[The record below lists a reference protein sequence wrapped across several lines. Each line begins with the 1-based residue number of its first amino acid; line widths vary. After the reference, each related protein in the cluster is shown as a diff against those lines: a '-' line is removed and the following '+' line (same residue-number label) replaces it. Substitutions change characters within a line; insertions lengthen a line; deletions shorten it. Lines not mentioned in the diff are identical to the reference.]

1 MSRSEPAFGVGLDR
15 NDDACGYAGQ
25 QARPSAKVGSLGI
38 EAQPGPTVRV
48 IEVSKIVSH
57 WYDDV
62 LTEWRPDD
70 RHIGKTVE
78 ELLSG
83 GDTAPILVVK
93 KGDRFEVVDGHH
105 RLFAHLKAG
114 ATEMKAIVLDG
125 TFEDT
130 EDLRTADRHLKAFDE
145 ATGYRYRFSDSLKT
159 WTKGLDGDSGTK
171 VKRRNILGVMA
182 SALVGKAWSRLVRI
196 AFR

>member
-1 MSRSEPAFGVGLDR
+1 LSDNDSSEVET
-15 NDDACGYAGQ
+15 
-25 QARPSAKVGSLGI
+25 PS
-38 EAQPGPTVRV
+38 VRV
-48 IEVSKIVSH
+48 IDLSKIVSH

-78 ELLSG
+78 ELFAG
-83 GDTAPILVVK
+83 GDIAPILVVQ

-114 ATEMKAIVLDG
+114 ATEMKAIVLEG
-125 TFEDT
+125 TFEET
-130 EDLRTADRHLKAFDE
+130 EDLRTADRHLKAYDE
-145 ATGYRYRFSDSLKT
+145 ATGYRYRFSDSLKV
-159 WTKGLDGDSGTK
+159 WANGLNEATGPT
-171 VKRRNILGVMA
+171 VKRRNILGALA
-182 SALVGKAWSRLVRI
+182 SALFGKAWSRMVRI

>member
-1 MSRSEPAFGVGLDR
+1 
-15 NDDACGYAGQ
+15 
-25 QARPSAKVGSLGI
+25 LGI
-38 EAQPGPTVRV
+38 EAQASPTVRV

-62 LTEWRPDD
+62 LTDWRPDD
-70 RHIGKTVE
+70 RHIGKTVGN
-78 ELLSG
+78 LLSG
-83 GDTAPILVVK
+83 GQTAPIIVVR

-114 ATEMKAIVLDG
+114 AKEMKAIVLDG

-159 WTKGLDGDSGTK
+159 WARGLDDDARPA
-171 VKRRNILGVMA
+171 VKKRTILGALA
-182 SALVGKAWSRLVRI
+182 SALAGKLWSRMVRI